1 MSGCVQITLDL
12 HRIAT
17 EYKDHNS
24 FNENLFNNISKIFDK
39 VIHKITRT
47 QCYYMSS
54 TFTYLFRIFDDN
66 HFVKSKIENLLDVVK
81 HLIAKKEVERQKIK
95 IIITKTHPYLF
106 NEDQFIWPR
115 VHEEYLPQIDYKDVE
130 VNPNILITMHNILN
144 LRNINQQIYFYL
156 SLKVCNLNIRMQK
169 LKSEILNLEISRY
182 GKLVGNSLDSIIN
195 WYLDSYIDL
204 SNQFNMYCKQLKD
217 TDVDTEYLDFIESQC
232 SDIKMTYFINYQSSF
247 NL

>member
-1 MSGCVQITLDL
+1 
-12 HRIAT
+12 
-17 EYKDHNS
+17 
-24 FNENLFNNISKIFDK
+24 
-39 VIHKITRT
+39 
-47 QCYYMSS
+47 MSS
-54 TFTYLFRIFDDN
+54 TFNYLFLIFDDN

-81 HLIAKKEVERQKIK
+81 HLIAKKEFERQKIK

-182 GKLVGNSLDSIIN
+182 GKLVGNALDSIIN

-204 SNQFNMYCKQLKD
+204 SNQFNIYCKQLKD
-217 TDVDTEYLDFIESQC
+217 TDVDTEYLDFIENQC

>member
-1 MSGCVQITLDL
+1 
-12 HRIAT
+12 
-17 EYKDHNS
+17 
-24 FNENLFNNISKIFDK
+24 
-39 VIHKITRT
+39 
-47 QCYYMSS
+47 
-54 TFTYLFRIFDDN
+54 
-66 HFVKSKIENLLDVVK
+66 
-81 HLIAKKEVERQKIK
+81 
-95 IIITKTHPYLF
+95 
-106 NEDQFIWPR
+106 
-115 VHEEYLPQIDYKDVE
+115 
-130 VNPNILITMHNILN
+130 
-144 LRNINQQIYFYL
+144 
-156 SLKVCNLNIRMQK
+156 MQK